1 MCRRAGP
8 LRVSWADAAPE
19 PPGWPSARGSWVA
32 WRFPEPRAVAA
43 LLVAGPLAP
52 LRACGFQLAAW
63 DAATGGFVDVPARL
77 QGWQDA
83 RPSADEAAQSG
94 CLAVLPAAQWAAE
107 VWQLAWEAP
116 GGGSPAAPGHLG
128 AAHVLS
134 NLAMNPVPC
143 AAGPPLPPP
152 PPPLA
157 APLTVGVSTSELRAT
172 LLLDAG
178 GPSPAGSGDACGAAA
193 HAAPLEAAVLQLQDL
208 EAAAH
213 VWPAAAALRARG
225 TLSLHVG
232 DASCLAT
239 QPLLE
244 PCGVALDVQHCYA
257 PQPPGSG
264 DLGQAD
270 PSLPAQQALVR
281 PRSGPLMAGASGCS
295 CNGGR
300 A

>member
-1 MCRRAGP
+1 
-8 LRVSWADAAPE
+8 LRVSWGDAALE
-19 PPGWPSARGSWVA
+19 PPGWSSARGSWVA
-32 WRFPEPRAVAA
+32 WRFPEPRVVAA

-52 LRACGFQLAAW
+52 LQGSGFQLAAW
-63 DAATGGFVDVPARL
+63 DAARGGFVDVPARL

-83 RPSADEAAQSG
+83 RPSAGEAQSG
-94 CLAVLPAAQWAAE
+94 CLAVLPAAQRAAE
-107 VWQLAWEAP
+107 VWQLAWETP
-116 GGGSPAAPGHLG
+116 GGGGPAAPGHLG

-134 NLAMNPVPC
+134 HLAVNPMPC
-143 AAGPPLPPP
+143 RAGPPLPPP

-178 GPSPAGSGDACGAAA
+178 GPGPAGSGDAGGAAD
-193 HAAPLEAAVLQLQDL
+193 HAAPLEAAVLRLQDM

-225 TLSLHVG
+225 ALSLDVG

-244 PCGVALDVQHCYA
+244 PCAVALDVQHCCA
-257 PQPPGSG
+257 RQSPGAG
-264 DLGQAD
+264 DLGQGD
-270 PSLPAQQALVR
+270 PALPAQQALVR
-281 PRSGPLMAGASGCS
+281 GRSGPLTAEASGCS
-295 CNGGR
+295 RVCER

>member
-1 MCRRAGP
+1 VCRRAGP

-19 PPGWPSARGSWVA
+19 PPVWPGPRGSWVA

-63 DAATGGFVDVPARL
+63 DAAMGGFVDVPTCL

-83 RPSADEAAQSG
+83 RPSAGEAAQSG
-94 CLAVLPAAQWAAE
+94 CLAVLPAAQRAAE

-116 GGGSPAAPGHLG
+116 SGGGPAAPGRLG

-134 NLAMNPVPC
+134 HLAVNPVPRR
-143 AAGPPLPPP
+143 AGPPLPPP

-244 PCGVALDVQHCYA
+244 PCGMALDVQHCYA
-257 PQPPGSG
+257 PQPPGAG
-264 DLGQAD
+264 DLGQGD
-270 PSLPAQQALVR
+270 PALPAQQALVR
-281 PRSGPLMAGASGCS
+281 PRSGPLTAGASDCS
-295 CNGGR
+295 
-300 A
+300 